1 MKFRNK
7 KELRHFIFK
16 KTPILMKSKRSKY
29 HFISVFSRSNSMDV
43 VVDALTDAFWE
54 EINKKEK

>member
-1 MKFRNK
+1 
-7 KELRHFIFK
+7 
-16 KTPILMKSKRSKY
+16 MKSKRSKY

-54 EINKKEK
+54 EINKKKK

>member
-7 KELRHFIFK
+7 KELRHFIYIR
-16 KTPILMKSKRSKY
+16 TPFLMKSKRSKY

-54 EINKKEK
+54 EINKK